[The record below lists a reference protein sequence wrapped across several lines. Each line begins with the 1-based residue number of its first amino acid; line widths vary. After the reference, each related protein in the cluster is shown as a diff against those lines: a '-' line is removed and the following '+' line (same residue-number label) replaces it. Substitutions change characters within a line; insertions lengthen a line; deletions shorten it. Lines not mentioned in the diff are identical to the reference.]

1 MKINEIILE
10 FVTPAEI
17 SQVERFADALWSR
30 LGVDVVLSANTHF
43 LDRVN
48 DVRNGKE
55 VSVAEMIRLFKKEYM
70 KYGKDISQ
78 LDNTEAVMRDL
89 ATTINVPFVLRDS
102 PRGKVM
108 IPKTIMRKQNFTTSN
123 HVYAIEDVNLPKDQ
137 WETLISTADKE
148 EVGDD
153 LVQLVQ
159 QAYNST
165 PEGSFVNSMKD
176 VIPSDW
182 EVIDWDGD
190 QSINA
195 TVFFRKPRG
204 NENWTGNKIQG
215 LGHDGQRGS
224 KDRAVKKMIEM
235 LGQRGYWLEGSDAMR
250 AVLKRYQVPAISNE
264 QFLQRL
270 FNDSQLRMVD
280 KSTYQRRL
288 SNRVITESVFGKP
301 ILRF

>member
-1 MKINEIILE
+1 MKINEIIVE

-30 LGVDVVLSANTHF
+30 LGVDVVLTANAHF
-43 LDRVN
+43 IERVN

-70 KYGKDISQ
+70 KYGKDIAS

-89 ATTINVPFVLRDS
+89 ATSINVPFALRDT
-102 PRGKVM
+102 PNGKVM
-108 IPKTIMRKQNFTTSN
+108 IPKTIMRKPDFKTPN
-123 HVYAIEDVNLPKDQ
+123 HVYAIEDVKLPKDQ

-159 QAYNST
+159 QAYNNT
-165 PEGSFVNSMKD
+165 PEGSFVNSMRD

-190 QSINA
+190 NSINA

-204 NENWTGNKIQG
+204 NENWVGYKIQG
-215 LGHDGQRGS
+215 LGHDGQRAS
-224 KDRAVKKMIEM
+224 KDRAIKKMIEL
-235 LGQRGYWLEGSDAMR
+235 LGTRGYWLEGSDAMR
-250 AVLKRYQVPAISNE
+250 AVLKRYQVPAVSNE

-270 FNDSQLRMVD
+270 FGDSQLRMID
-280 KSTYQRRL
+280 KDTYQRKL

-301 ILRF
+301 VLR